1 MKSSQ
6 CLPSV
11 IPLAE
16 GIFITIKRRKGSS
29 MKGKR
34 KTREEMLR
42 NYERQGWTWVTHYPH
57 AGRTILFR
65 DGKHITII
73 GKSVIDGR
81 HELRG

>member
-1 MKSSQ
+1 
-6 CLPSV
+6 
-11 IPLAE
+11 
-16 GIFITIKRRKGSS
+16 

-34 KTREEMLR
+34 KTQDEMLR

-57 AGRTILFR
+57 ARRTVMFR

>member
-1 MKSSQ
+1 MKYSQ

-11 IPLAE
+11 ISLAE

-34 KTREEMLR
+34 KTREEMLW

-57 AGRTILFR
+57 AGRSILFR

>member
-1 MKSSQ
+1 
-6 CLPSV
+6 
-11 IPLAE
+11 
-16 GIFITIKRRKGSS
+16 

-57 AGRTILFR
+57 ARRTIMFR

>member
-1 MKSSQ
+1 MRFSQ

-57 AGRTILFR
+57 ARRTVMFR
-65 DGKHITII
+65 DGRHITII

>member
-1 MKSSQ
+1 
-6 CLPSV
+6 
-11 IPLAE
+11 
-16 GIFITIKRRKGSS
+16 

-34 KTREEMLR
+34 KPKTQDEMLR
-42 NYERQGWTWVTHYPH
+42 NYERQGGTWVTHYPH
-57 AGRTILFR
+57 ARRTIMFR

>member
-1 MKSSQ
+1 
-6 CLPSV
+6 
-11 IPLAE
+11 
-16 GIFITIKRRKGSS
+16 

-73 GKSVIDGR
+73 GKSVIEGR

>member
-1 MKSSQ
+1 MRYSQ

-16 GIFITIKRRKGSS
+16 GIFMTIKRQKGSN

-42 NYERQGWTWVTHYPH
+42 NYERQGWTWVTHYPR
-57 AGRTILFR
+57 AGRTIMFR